1 MQLLVAEAEP
11 LNALRKVGAGQPLHP
26 EDVGV
31 EAKRCLHVGRMDA
44 DVVETGRSHEGTLGV
59 TVTLVQI
66 REWLAMG
73 IDTFVGEAYT
83 TCAVRPG
90 VTERRPYGPRDQ
102 ALEPHR
108 HRHRVE
114 LPRPRTQ
121 HGSSH
126 TYPDLRV
133 PDSGRRGT
141 PARRH
146 RCEPRRHHAT
156 SWHDGLCHRGD
167 GARES
172 ARDRKSVV

>member
-1 MQLLVAEAEP
+1 MPE
-11 LNALRKVGAGQPLHP
+11 VGARQSLHA
-26 EDVGV
+26 EYLRV
-31 EAKRCLHVGRMDA
+31 EAKRLVHVVGMDA
-44 DVVETGRSHEGTLGV
+44 DVIETGRSHEGTLGV

-66 REWLAMG
+66 RGWLAIG

-90 VTERRPYGPRDQ
+90 VTERSSYGPRDQ

-121 HGSSH
+121 YGSPH
-126 TYPDLRV
+126 AYPDLRV
-133 PDSGRRGT
+133 PDSGRGGT

-146 RCEPRRHHAT
+146 GREPRRHHAT
-156 SWHDGLCHRGD
+156 ARHDGLRHRGD
-167 GARES
+167 GARKS
-172 ARDRKSVV
+172 ARQVRP